1 MTRLI
6 TTRIQQE
13 AGGVDVVVAPGE
25 AAIKIAL
32 LKTIHKHKQLIPLHR
47 QHSLG
52 EVEQN
57 FVVGVF
63 ASTAFKQRIT
73 LAQSPRLSRMHQ
85 LLMQGVKLR
94 GYCRGHMKIIHRIKI
109 EAILHYLIT
118 LITPDPKGLIS
129 LDPSSHSLEKTQ

>member
-1 MTRLI
+1 MTRLT
-6 TTRIQQE
+6 TTRIQQG

-32 LKTIHKHKQLIPLHR
+32 LKTKHKHKQLIPLYRH
-47 QHSLG
+47 HFPG
-52 EVEQN
+52 EVEQS

-63 ASTAFKQRIT
+63 ASTAIKQRII

-85 LLMQGVKLR
+85 LPMPGVKLQ
-94 GYCRGHMKIIHRIKI
+94 GYCRGHMKLIHRIKI

-118 LITPDPKGLIS
+118 LITTDLKGLIS
-129 LDPSSHSLEKTQ
+129 LDPNSHSLEKTQ

>member
-1 MTRLI
+1 MTRL
-6 TTRIQQE
+6 TTARIQQE
-13 AGGVDVVVAPGE
+13 AEGVDVVVAPGG

-32 LKTIHKHKQLIPLHR
+32 LRTKHRHKQLILLYR
-47 QHSLG
+47 QHFLG
-52 EVEQN
+52 EVEQS
-57 FVVGVF
+57 FAVGVF

-85 LLMQGVKLR
+85 LPIQEVKLQ
-94 GYCRGHMKIIHRIKI
+94 GYCRGHMKLIHRIKI

-118 LITPDPKGLIS
+118 LITPDPKGLIN